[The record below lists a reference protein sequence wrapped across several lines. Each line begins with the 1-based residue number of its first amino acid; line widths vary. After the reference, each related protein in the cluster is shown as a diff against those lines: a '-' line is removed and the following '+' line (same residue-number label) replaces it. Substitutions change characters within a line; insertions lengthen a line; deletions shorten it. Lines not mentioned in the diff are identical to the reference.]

1 MYEGQKN
8 ASAETGENSDV
19 LIKSRRQMEISGV
32 KDVISF
38 DETSAHL
45 LTSCGEMMIEG
56 EGLHVGTLD
65 VAHGLLTLQGSVD
78 SLYYARW
85 DVKEKKGLWGK
96 ILK

>member
-38 DETSAHL
+38 DDTSAHL
-45 LTSCGEMMIEG
+45 L
-56 EGLHVGTLD
+56 LHVGTLD

-78 SLYYARW
+78 SLYYARG